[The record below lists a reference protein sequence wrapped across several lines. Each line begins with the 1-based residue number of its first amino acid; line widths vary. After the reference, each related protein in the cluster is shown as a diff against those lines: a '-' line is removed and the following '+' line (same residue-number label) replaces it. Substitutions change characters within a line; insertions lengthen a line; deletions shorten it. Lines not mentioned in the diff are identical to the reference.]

1 MFHSR
6 VLLAYTMYSVSTFAA
21 HLHADRVQHDARSSV
36 AVGAEALIS
45 ETCFS
50 VPLGILLKHCLC
62 SADASGG
69 PERPSASFGE
79 NGYDSRI
86 KERRRRVVGGVSAG
100 KCVVITGFELMRWGG
115 GVGGQDV
122 RTARAR
128 AGWAPPGDAVPRW
141 MTSRLSKLRRR
152 SLGGSCGVTRA
163 YMFRWQGP
171 APCP

>member
-6 VLLAYTMYSVSTFAA
+6 VLLAYTMYSVSNFAA

-50 VPLGILLKHCLC
+50 MPLGILLKHCLC

-115 GVGGQDV
+115 GGG
-122 RTARAR
+122 RAR
-128 AGWAPPGDAVPRW
+128 CPYCESKGWLGASGGCCAPLDDL
-141 MTSRLSKLRRR
+141 TSE
-152 SLGGSCGVTRA
+152 
-163 YMFRWQGP
+163 
-171 APCP
+171 